1 MILHADAIDFGAVR
15 AEFGLP
21 ETYPADAVRD
31 AESATDDHAAERVDL
46 TGVAFVTIDPPGA
59 RDLDQAVH
67 IEPAGDGHRVRY
79 AIADVGAV
87 VEPGSALEA
96 ESLRR
101 GQTVYLPDGS
111 VPLHP
116 PVLSEGSASL
126 LPDQVRPAVV
136 WTVEVDA
143 EGETV
148 AVAVERAVVRSTA
161 RLDYAGVQADADAGR
176 LHPSIAALPLLGG
189 RLRLRGARAGAITLR
204 LPAQEVVRSD
214 WGWNLEIE
222 PRVAADEWNAQ
233 ISLLVGRAAAR
244 IMVDGGIGL
253 VRTLP
258 DAPAE
263 VVDELRRTAT
273 ALGLAWSAAEGL
285 GELLDRV
292 DPNTPAGMAM
302 MREATKALRGAAY
315 TVVTPGSDGA
325 QLGHAGIG
333 GAYAH
338 VTAPLRRV
346 VDRYAAEVCLAL
358 HAGRPVPDWAAD
370 RLGEL
375 AAAMTESDRLANR
388 VDRACVD
395 LAEALVLE
403 GLLGAERPVVVL
415 RAPTGD
421 RPGEA
426 WCAEPPVFGDCSGAA
441 GAGTRVVATVAEADV
456 AGRRVRFAVA
466 DPGGDPR
473 RAGRFGGEKS
483 VEDSGGP
490 W

>member
-1 MILHADAIDFGAVR
+1 MILHADAIDFGALR

-21 ETYPADAVRD
+21 DRFPDDVERD
-31 AESATDDHAAERVDL
+31 AAAATDADGGERTDL
-46 TGVAFVTIDPPGA
+46 TGVPFVTIDPPGA

-67 IEPAGDGHRVRY
+67 IETAGSGHRVRY

-101 GQTVYLPDGS
+101 GQTVYLPDGA

-126 LPDQVRPAVV
+126 LPDEVRPAVV
-136 WTVEVDA
+136 WTVEVDS

-148 AVAVERAVVRSTA
+148 AVAVERALVRSTL

-176 LHPSIAALPLLGG
+176 LHSSIAGLPLLGE
-189 RLRLRGARAGAITLR
+189 RLRLRGVRAGAISLR
-204 LPAQEVVRSD
+204 LPAQEVVRSE
-214 WGWNLEIE
+214 WGWTLAIE

-244 IMVDGGIGL
+244 IMVDGGVGL

-258 DAPAE
+258 EAPAD
-263 VVDELRRTAT
+263 VVDELRRTAA
-273 ALGLAWSAAEGL
+273 ALGLAWSASEGV
-285 GELLDRV
+285 GEMLDRV
-292 DPNTPAGMAM
+292 DPNAPAGMAM

-315 TVVTPGSDGA
+315 TVVTRGA
-325 QLGHAGIG
+325 DADALGHAGIG

-346 VDRYAAEVCLAL
+346 VDRFCAEICLAL
-358 HAGRPVPDWAAD
+358 HAGRAVPDWAAS
-370 RLGEL
+370 RLEDL
-375 AAAMTESDRLANR
+375 AAGMRESDRLANR

-403 GLLGAERPVVVL
+403 GLVGAERSVVVL
-415 RAPTGD
+415 RAPADD
-421 RPGEA
+421 RAGEA
-426 WCAEPPVFGDCSGAA
+426 WCADPPVFGECTGTA
-441 GAGTRVVATVAEADV
+441 GAGTRVAATVAEADV
-456 AGRRVRFAVA
+456 EGRRVRFAVA
-466 DPGGDPR
+466 EPGGD
-473 RAGRFGGEKS
+473 AGRRG
-483 VEDSGGP
+483 
-490 W
+490 